1 MKIKTLFLLKSLINR
16 VNPNFIHDLTPK
28 LQALCAQFQELKEEA
43 KRVGFISMEFI
54 PTKTFRRLLQLI
66 FVR

>member
-54 PTKTFRRLLQLI
+54 QTKTFRRLLQLI

>member
-1 MKIKTLFLLKSLINR
+1 MKIKNSCFLKFLIDR

-54 PTKTFRRLLQLI
+54 RTKNFS
-66 FVR
+66 